1 MALNIADLFEHA
13 VDAAPDNPA
22 VKVLDRV
29 VTYAELESESNKLA
43 HYLASQGIGPGD
55 HVGIYAKNSI
65 EHVIAVLAVVKI
77 RAVNINVNY
86 RYVEGELN
94 YLFDNADVKALIH
107 ERPYAPIVA
116 ACAPKHEQ
124 LNTFVAIPDVHRP
137 RQRRRHLG
145 ASAASRWRTRS
156 RARAPSATSRERS
169 NDDLHIIYT
178 GGTTGFP
185 KGVMWRHEDFW
196 RVLGGGI
203 DFYTGEPLEEFD
215 QSKQA
220 NDPRM
225 VTFPLS
231 PLMHG
236 GAQAGLL
243 MHLFA
248 GHLTILEPK
257 FDAQRT
263 WEIIER
269 EGVQL
274 IFMTG
279 DAMARPLI
287 EEFERKAET
296 GTPYD
301 GASLFAISSSAA
313 IFSPPVKKRWM
324 DAFPNAVF
332 TDSVGASE
340 TGFQGMGL
348 QDKDHISTDGPVVGL
363 GPNSVVIDDDNHV
376 LDVAKDIGQI
386 GRLGRGGSVPVGYYK
401 DPEKSAK
408 TFLEIDG
415 ERYSVPG
422 DFARIEEDGKVTLL
436 GRGSNCIN
444 TGGEK
449 VYPEEVEMAIKGHPG
464 VYDVLVVGIPDEK
477 YGQSVTAVIQPRE
490 DATVELEDLRTFL
503 RAAPQRL
510 QAAARDH
517 PGRGDP
523 AQRHRQGAVPQGQGA
538 GPGLVRRQGRH
549 LTDRSLTAMRTELCE
564 RFGIEYPIFAFT
576 PSEHVAAAV
585 SRAGGLGVLGAVR
598 FNDAEE
604 LDADADLAR
613 RQHRRQ
619 AVRRRRRDAD
629 EDPHRGQVGRPE
641 GDDPRGAHQLRGED
655 AAAARRTPAPGG

>member
-22 VKVLDRV
+22 VKIGDRV
-29 VTYAELESESNKLA
+29 VTYAELESESNQLA
-43 HYLASQGIGPGD
+43 HYLASQGVGEGD

-65 EHVIAVLAVVKI
+65 EHVVAVLAIVKI

-86 RYVEGELN
+86 RYVENELN
-94 YLFDNADVKALIH
+94 YLFDNAEVVALVH
-107 ERPYAPIVA
+107 ERTYAPLVA
-116 ACAPKHEQ
+116 ACAPKHAR
-124 LNTFVAIPDVHRP
+124 LKTFVAIPDVTDP
-137 RQRRRHLG
+137 DNDNDVSSYGGVLLADALEGQ
-145 ASAASRWRTRS
+145 SAERDFG
-156 RARAPSATSRERS
+156 ERS
-169 NDDLHIIYT
+169 ADDLHIIYT

-203 DFYTGEPLEEFD
+203 DFYTGTPLEEYD

-220 NDPRM
+220 TDPRM

-248 GHLTILEPK
+248 GHLTIVEAK

-287 EEFERKAET
+287 EEYERKAAT

-301 GASLFAISSSAA
+301 GSSLFAVSSSAA
-313 IFSPPVKKRWM
+313 VFSASVKERWM
-324 DAFPNAVF
+324 AAFPNTVF

-376 LDVAKDIGQI
+376 LDLATNIGAV
-386 GRLGRGGSVPVGYYK
+386 GRLGRGGSVPLGYFK

-422 DFARIEEDGKVTLL
+422 DFARIEEGHKVTLL

-449 VYPEEVEMAIKGHPG
+449 VYPEEVEMALKAHPD
-464 VYDVLVVGIPDEK
+464 VYDVLVVGVPDEK
-477 YGQSVTAVIQPRE
+477 YGQSVTAVIQPRD
-490 DATVELEDLRTFL
+490 DAGLELGELRDFL
-503 RAAPQRL
+503 RSSLSGYKLPRAITIVDEIPRNATGKAQYPRAKELALASFAAKVATSPT
-510 QAAARDH
+510 
-517 PGRGDP
+517 
-523 AQRHRQGAVPQGQGA
+523 GA
-538 GPGLVRRQGRH
+538 
-549 LTDRSLTAMRTELCE
+549 
-564 RFGIEYPIFAFT
+564 
-576 PSEHVAAAV
+576 
-585 SRAGGLGVLGAVR
+585 
-598 FNDAEE
+598 
-604 LDADADLAR
+604 
-613 RQHRRQ
+613 
-619 AVRRRRRDAD
+619 
-629 EDPHRGQVGRPE
+629 
-641 GDDPRGAHQLRGED
+641 
-655 AAAARRTPAPGG
+655 

>member
-22 VKVLDRV
+22 VKVGDRV
-29 VTYAELESESNKLA
+29 ATYADLERDSNRLA
-43 HYLASQGIGPGD
+43 HYLQAQGVKPGD
-55 HVGIYAKNSI
+55 HVAIYAKNSV
-65 EHVIAVLAVVKI
+65 EHVVAVLAIVKI

-94 YLFDNADVKALIH
+94 YLFDNADVVALIH
-107 ERPYAPIVA
+107 ERTYAPLVA
-116 ACAPKHEQ
+116 ACAPNHEK
-124 LNTFVAIPDVHRP
+124 LKTFVAIPDVLDP
-137 RQRRRHLG
+137 DNDADISSFGGVLLADAVSDQ
-145 ASAASRWRTRS
+145 SD
-156 RARAPSATSRERS
+156 ARDFGERS

-203 DFYTGEPLEEFD
+203 DFYTGEALEEFD

-220 NDPRM
+220 TEPRM

-257 FDAQRT
+257 FDPQRT

-301 GASLFAISSSAA
+301 GSSLFAISSSAA
-313 IFSPPVKKRWM
+313 IFSPPVKHRWM
-324 DAFPNAVF
+324 AAFPNSIF

-340 TGFQGMGL
+340 TGFQGMGM
-348 QDKDHISTDGPVVGL
+348 QDKDAISSDGPVVGL
-363 GPNSVVIDDDNHV
+363 GPASVVIDDDGHV
-376 LDVAKDIGQI
+376 LDLASNVGKI

-415 ERYSVPG
+415 ARYSVPG
-422 DFARIEEDGKVTLL
+422 DFARIETDGRVTLL
-436 GRGSNCIN
+436 GRGSNCVN

-449 VYPEEVEMAIKGHPG
+449 VYPEEVEMAIKGHPA
-464 VYDVLVVGIPDEK
+464 VYDCLVVGIPDEK
-477 YGQSVTAVIQPRE
+477 YGQAVAAVIQPRE
-490 DATVELEDLRTFL
+490 GATVELAELRDFL
-503 RAAPQRL
+503 RSSLSGYKLPRTLTLVHEIPRNAT
-510 QAAARDH
+510 
-517 PGRGDP
+517 GK
-523 AQRHRQGAVPQGQGA
+523 AQYPRAKELALASTTAGA
-538 GPGLVRRQGRH
+538 G
-549 LTDRSLTAMRTELCE
+549 S
-564 RFGIEYPIFAFT
+564 
-576 PSEHVAAAV
+576 
-585 SRAGGLGVLGAVR
+585 
-598 FNDAEE
+598 
-604 LDADADLAR
+604 
-613 RQHRRQ
+613 
-619 AVRRRRRDAD
+619 
-629 EDPHRGQVGRPE
+629 
-641 GDDPRGAHQLRGED
+641 
-655 AAAARRTPAPGG
+655 

>member
-13 VDAAPDNPA
+13 VDAAPDNRA
-22 VKVLDRV
+22 VMIGDRV
-29 VTYAELESESNKLA
+29 VTYAELETEANKLA
-43 HYLASQGIGPGD
+43 HFLASRGVGEGD

-65 EHVIAVLAVVKI
+65 EHVVAVLAIVKI

-94 YLFDNADVKALIH
+94 YLFDNAEMVALIH
-107 ERPYAPIVA
+107 ERSYAPLVA
-116 ACAPKHEQ
+116 ACAPKHEKLQ
-124 LNTFVAIPDVHRP
+124 TFVALPDVTDP
-137 RQRRRHLG
+137 GNGSDVSSYGGVLLADALEGQ
-145 ASAASRWRTRS
+145 SAERDFE
-156 RARAPSATSRERS
+156 ERS

-203 DFYTGEPLEEFD
+203 DFYTGEPLEEYD

-257 FDAQRT
+257 FDAKRT

-287 EEFERKAET
+287 EEFERKAAT

-301 GASLFAISSSAA
+301 ASSLFAVSSSAA
-313 IFSPPVKKRWM
+313 VFSASVKERWM
-324 DAFPNAVF
+324 AAFPNTVF

-376 LDVAKDIGQI
+376 LDLATNIGAV
-386 GRLGRGGSVPVGYYK
+386 GRLGRGGSVPLGYFN

-408 TFLEIDG
+408 VFLVIDG

-422 DFARIEEDGKVTLL
+422 DFARIEADDKVTLL

-449 VYPEEVEMAIKGHPG
+449 VYPEEVEMAIKGHPA
-464 VYDVLVVGIPDEK
+464 VYDVLVVGVPDER

-490 DATVELEDLRTFL
+490 EAQVELDELRDFL
-503 RAAPQRL
+503 RSSLSGYKLPRAMTLVDEIPRNATGKAQYPKAKELALASFAAKVATSPT
-510 QAAARDH
+510 
-517 PGRGDP
+517 
-523 AQRHRQGAVPQGQGA
+523 GA
-538 GPGLVRRQGRH
+538 
-549 LTDRSLTAMRTELCE
+549 
-564 RFGIEYPIFAFT
+564 
-576 PSEHVAAAV
+576 
-585 SRAGGLGVLGAVR
+585 
-598 FNDAEE
+598 
-604 LDADADLAR
+604 
-613 RQHRRQ
+613 
-619 AVRRRRRDAD
+619 
-629 EDPHRGQVGRPE
+629 
-641 GDDPRGAHQLRGED
+641 
-655 AAAARRTPAPGG
+655 

>member
-13 VDAAPDNPA
+13 VDAAPDNLA
-22 VKVLDRV
+22 LRV
-29 VTYAELESESNKLA
+29 GEQTITYAALEVEANRLA
-43 HYLASQGIGPGD
+43 HHLASRGVGVGD

-65 EHVIAVLAVVKI
+65 EHVVAVLAVMKI
-77 RAVNINVNY
+77 RAVCINVNY

-94 YLFDNADVKALIH
+94 YLFDNADIVALIH
-107 ERPYAPIVA
+107 ERSYAPLVA
-116 ACAPKHEQ
+116 RCFPKHERLQ
-124 LNTFVAIPDVHRP
+124 TVVVMPDVIDP
-137 RQRRRHLG
+137 DD
-145 ASAASRWRTRS
+145 ASDVSSYDGVLWADALAGQSSERDFG
-156 RARAPSATSRERS
+156 ERS
-169 NDDLHIIYT
+169 ADDLHIIYT

-203 DFYTGEPLEEFD
+203 DFYSGEPLEEMD

-220 NDPRM
+220 TDPRM

-248 GHLTILEPK
+248 GHLTVLEPR

-301 GASLFAISSSAA
+301 GSSLFAISSSAA

-324 DAFPNAVF
+324 DAFPNSIF

-340 TGFQGMGL
+340 TGFQGMGM
-348 QDKDHISTDGPVVGL
+348 QDKAHISTDGPVIGL
-363 GPNSVVIDDDNHV
+363 GPSSVVIGDDGHV
-376 LDVAKDIGQI
+376 LDMSDIGAI

-408 TFLEIDG
+408 TFLQIDG

-422 DFARIEEDGKVTLL
+422 DFARIEADHKVTLL
-436 GRGSNCIN
+436 GRGSNCVN

-449 VYPEEVEMAIKGHPG
+449 VYPEEVEMAIKGHPA
-464 VYDVLVVGIPDEK
+464 VYDCLVVGLPDEK
-477 YGQSVTAVIQPRE
+477 YGQRVAAVVQCREGQSLELPALRDYLREHLSGYKLPRSLALVE
-490 DATVELEDLRTFL
+490 EIPRNATGKAQYPRAKEMALAGDASAEAATV
-503 RAAPQRL
+503 
-510 QAAARDH
+510 
-517 PGRGDP
+517 
-523 AQRHRQGAVPQGQGA
+523 
-538 GPGLVRRQGRH
+538 
-549 LTDRSLTAMRTELCE
+549 
-564 RFGIEYPIFAFT
+564 
-576 PSEHVAAAV
+576 
-585 SRAGGLGVLGAVR
+585 
-598 FNDAEE
+598 
-604 LDADADLAR
+604 
-613 RQHRRQ
+613 
-619 AVRRRRRDAD
+619 
-629 EDPHRGQVGRPE
+629 
-641 GDDPRGAHQLRGED
+641 
-655 AAAARRTPAPGG
+655 